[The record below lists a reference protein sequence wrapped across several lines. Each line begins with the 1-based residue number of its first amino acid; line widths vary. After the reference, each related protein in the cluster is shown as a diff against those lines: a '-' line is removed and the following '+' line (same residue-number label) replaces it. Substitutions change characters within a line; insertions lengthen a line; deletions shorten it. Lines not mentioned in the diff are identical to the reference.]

1 MAEKREEKQKN
12 ARQVA
17 LEVLLR
23 CEGQGA
29 WSDAALKD
37 AVRQAG
43 LSRQDSTLCSR
54 ICYGVQQN
62 KLLLDSWIGWLSTVA
77 PEKLEQPFRVALWM
91 GLYQIALLDRIPD
104 SAAVNETVK
113 LCRSACRNPHSSKL
127 ANGIL
132 RSFCRR
138 REELPQPESLS
149 VAYSHPQWLVDCL
162 GEALGEGGDL
172 EGLLRANNAQPKT
185 TIQTNTLRT
194 TPEALRSE
202 LEGARVQAR
211 PHPWLPGCLEL
222 SGTGDLEGLDAFR
235 RGDFFVQDA
244 AARLA
249 VLAAEPKPG
258 MQVLDCCGA
267 PGGKTFS
274 AALLM
279 GDEGRILPCD
289 IHPGKVK
296 LIRAGARR
304 LGLKSVEPRLQNA
317 KEFDPELEG
326 AFDLVIADVPCSGL
340 GIIRKKPDIRY
351 KDPAQLAG
359 LPRVQRAILDNVSR
373 YVKPGGSLLYA
384 TCTVLK
390 RENEDVVRGFLGSHG
405 DFAPEPFRLPEPVG
419 QVEAGMLTLWS
430 HIHGT
435 DGFFMAKLRR
445 RERSEDR

>member
-1 MAEKREEKQKN
+1 MTEKREEKQKN

-23 CEGQGA
+23 CQSQRA
-29 WSDAALKD
+29 WSDAALKN

-43 LSRQDSTLCSR
+43 LTRQDSALCSR

-62 KLLLDSWIGWLSTVA
+62 KLLLDSWIAWLSTVP
-77 PEKLEQPFRVALWM
+77 PEKLEPPLRVALWM

-113 LCRSACRNPHSSKL
+113 LCRSYCRNPHSAKL

-138 REELPQPESLS
+138 RGELPQPESLS

-194 TPEALRSE
+194 TPEALLAE
-202 LEGARVQAR
+202 LQAAQAEAR

-222 SGTGDLEGLDAFR
+222 SGTGDLEGLNAFR
-235 RGDFFVQDA
+235 RRDFFVQDG

-249 VLAAEPKPG
+249 VLAAEPQPG
-258 MQVLDCCGA
+258 MRVLDCCGA

-279 GDEGRILPCD
+279 GDEGSILSCD

-296 LIRAGARR
+296 LISAGAAR
-304 LGLKSVEPRLQNA
+304 LGLKSVTSRLQNA
-317 KEFDPELEG
+317 KEFDPALEG

-340 GIIRKKPDIRY
+340 GIIRKKPDIRE

-359 LPRVQRAILDNVSR
+359 LPQVQRAILDNVSR
-373 YVKPGGSLLYA
+373 YVKPGGRLLYA

-390 RENEDVVRGFLGSHG
+390 RENEDVVTGFLACHS
-405 DFAPEPFRLPEPVG
+405 DFALEPLPLPEPVG
-419 QVEAGMLTLWS
+419 PVEAGMLTLWP

-435 DGFFMAKLRR
+435 DGFFMARLCR
-445 RERSEDR
+445 RERRDDR

>member
-1 MAEKREEKQKN
+1 MAEKREQKQKN

-23 CEGQGA
+23 CEGRNA

-43 LSRQDSTLCSR
+43 LSPQDSALCSR

-62 KLLLDSWIGWLSTVA
+62 RLLLDSWLAWLSTVA
-77 PEKLEQPFRVALWM
+77 PEKMEPPLRVALWT

-113 LCRSACRNPHSSKL
+113 LCRSYCRNPHSAKL

-138 REELPQPESLS
+138 RGELPQPESLS

-172 EGLLRANNAQPKT
+172 EGLLRANNAQPGT

-194 TPEALRSE
+194 TPEALLEE
-202 LEGARVQAR
+202 LRRAEVQAR

-222 SGTGDLEGLDAFR
+222 SGTGDLERLDAFR

-249 VLAAEPKPG
+249 VLAAEPQPG
-258 MQVLDCCGA
+258 MRVLDCCGA

-279 GDEGRILPCD
+279 GDEGSILSCD

-296 LIRAGARR
+296 LISAGAAR
-304 LGLKSVEPRLQNA
+304 LGLKSVTSRLQNA
-317 KEFDPELEG
+317 KEFDPALEG

-340 GIIRKKPDIRY
+340 GIIRKKPDIRE

-359 LPRVQRAILDNVSR
+359 LPQVQRAILDNVSR
-373 YVKPGGSLLYA
+373 YVKPGGRLLYA

-390 RENEDVVRGFLGSHG
+390 RENEDVVTGFLSCHS
-405 DFAPEPFRLPEPVG
+405 DFALEPLPLSEPVG
-419 QVEAGMLTLWS
+419 PVKAGMLTLWP

-435 DGFFMAKLRR
+435 DGFFMARLCR
-445 RERSEDR
+445 RERSDDR